1 MLPSLSSEQQ
11 PLRLNPA
18 EISEVIAEVCSESTS
33 SASQSIAPSRLS
45 TQSRQPSADVAFS
58 VLIKLVIDMYNS
70 ISHFFHFFIP
80 TSNFANV
87 FYIFSHPGIVVTNC
101 LFTSFITDF
110 MANQPKNMFAQ
121 PKLDRFSFFYF
132 FYVKYFC
139 HMDVSLH
146 SLSVFCINL
155 YLHGCVFVL

>member
-1 MLPSLSSEQQ
+1 MLPSLTSEQQ

-70 ISHFFHFFIP
+70 ISHFFLFLLQHQILLMFFF
-80 TSNFANV
+80 N
-87 FYIFSHPGIVVTNC
+87 IFSHPGIVVTNC
-101 LFTSFITDF
+101 LFASFITDF

-121 PKLDRFSFFYF
+121 PKLDCFSFFYF
-132 FYVKYFC
+132 FYVKYFFTW
-139 HMDVSLH
+139 MY
-146 SLSVFCINL
+146 LSIACRSSV
-155 YLHGCVFVL
+155 